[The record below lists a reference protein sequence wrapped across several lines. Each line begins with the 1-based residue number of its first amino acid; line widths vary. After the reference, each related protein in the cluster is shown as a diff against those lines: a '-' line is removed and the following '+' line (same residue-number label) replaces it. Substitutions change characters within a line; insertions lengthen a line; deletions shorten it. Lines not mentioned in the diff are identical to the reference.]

1 MNSLKSILTP
11 NAFVHSSIIDN
22 INYEIKELVLTRYWR
37 MRVKYDFR
45 EYVLSK
51 IDELS

>member
-1 MNSLKSILTP
+1 MNSLKFILTP
-11 NAFVHSSIIDN
+11 SAFVRSSIIDN
-22 INYEIKELVLTRYWR
+22 INYETNELVSIRYWR

-45 EYVLSK
+45 EYVLSR